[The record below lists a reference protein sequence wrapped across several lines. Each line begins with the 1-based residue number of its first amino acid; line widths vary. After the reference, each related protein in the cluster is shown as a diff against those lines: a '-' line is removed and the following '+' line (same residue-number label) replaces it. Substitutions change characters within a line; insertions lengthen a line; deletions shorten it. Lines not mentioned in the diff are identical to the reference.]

1 MGLVFTRFPGSKERL
16 CAEDKV
22 PKKITFMRLVMKLN
36 HDGYLGSNS
45 IKWIGDLT
53 NAVLVDS
60 FLQN

>member
-1 MGLVFTRFPGSKERL
+1 VRRTRSQ
-16 CAEDKV
+16 
-22 PKKITFMRLVMKLN
+22 KKTFMRLVMKLN